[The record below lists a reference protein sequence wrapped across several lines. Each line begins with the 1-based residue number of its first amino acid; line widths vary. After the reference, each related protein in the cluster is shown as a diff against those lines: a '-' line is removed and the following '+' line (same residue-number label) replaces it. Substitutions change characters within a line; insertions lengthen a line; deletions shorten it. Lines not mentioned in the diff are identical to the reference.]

1 MRPVAGLRARQLTTM
16 RTSLL
21 LLFLTALAVIP
32 ACQVVQRK
40 VLFYPT
46 HHDRDNGLER
56 WLHDGVLIGYSR
68 QVPEPANIWL
78 FLHGNGGQAS
88 DRAYALGAFSERDS
102 VFIMEYPGYGA
113 RAGKPSRRAIDGA
126 ALEAYNLLRTRF
138 SGKPVCVAAESI
150 GSGPA
155 STLVQAKIP
164 PDKLVFIVPFDN
176 LKSVAR
182 DHVRYLPVS
191 LLLAG
196 SWDNVAA
203 LADFGGAMEVY
214 GAENDEVI
222 PVGHARSLAVSRPQ
236 AQFHL
241 IPGGHN
247 SWPHQRAVRIRN
259 P

>member
-1 MRPVAGLRARQLTTM
+1 VRI
-16 RTSLL
+16 SLL
-21 LLFLTALAVIP
+21 LLFMLALAALP
-32 ACQVVQRK
+32 ACQAVQRK
-40 VLFYPT
+40 ALFYPT
-46 HHDRDNGLER
+46 HHDRENGLER
-56 WLHDGVLIGYSR
+56 WLHDKALIGYSR
-68 QVPEPANIWL
+68 QVPEPVNIWL
-78 FLHGNGGQAS
+78 FLHGNGGQAA
-88 DRAYALGAFSERDS
+88 DRAYALASFSERDS

-113 RAGKPSRRAIDGA
+113 RPGKPSRRNFDGA
-126 ALEAYNLLRTRF
+126 AREAYELLRARF
-138 SGKPVCVAAESI
+138 PGKPICVAAESI

-155 STLVQAKIP
+155 STLAGAMIA

-176 LKSVAR
+176 LKSVAK
-182 DHVRYLPVS
+182 DHVRYLPVG

-203 LADFGGAMEVY
+203 LADYGGPMDVY

-222 PVGHARSLAVSRPQ
+222 PVGHARALAASRPQ

-247 SWPHQRAVRIRN
+247 SWPNQRAVRIRN

>member
-1 MRPVAGLRARQLTTM
+1 MSWRLTNMRF
-16 RTSLL
+16 SLL
-21 LLFLTALAVIP
+21 LLLMFALAIIP

-40 VLFYPT
+40 ALFYPT
-46 HHDRDNGLER
+46 HHDRENGLER

-68 QVPEPANIWL
+68 EVADPANVWL
-78 FLHGNGGQAS
+78 FLHGNGGQAA
-88 DRAYALGAFSERDS
+88 DRAYALGAFSERDA
-102 VFIMEYPGYGA
+102 VFIMEYPGYGT
-113 RAGKPSRRAIDGA
+113 RAGKPARRAIDGA
-126 ALEAYNLLRTRF
+126 ALEAYLRLRARF
-138 SGKPVCVAAESI
+138 PGKPVCVAAESI

-155 STLVQAKIP
+155 STLVRVQIP

-176 LKSVAR
+176 LKSGAK
-182 DHVRYLPVS
+182 DHVRYLPVG

-222 PVGHARSLAVSRPQ
+222 PVGHARALAASRPQ
-236 AQFHL
+236 AHFHL

-247 SWPHQRAVRIRN
+247 SWPNQRAVRIRN

>member
-1 MRPVAGLRARQLTTM
+1 MRF
-16 RTSLL
+16 SLL
-21 LLFLTALAVIP
+21 LLAGVALMALP
-32 ACQVVQRK
+32 ACQALQRK
-40 VLFYPT
+40 ALFYPT

-68 QVPEPANIWL
+68 QVPEPANVWL
-78 FLHGNGGQAS
+78 FLHGNGGQAA

-102 VFIMEYPGYGA
+102 VFIMEYPGYGE
-113 RAGKPSRRAIDGA
+113 RSGKPARRAIDTA
-126 ALEAYNLLRTRF
+126 ALEAYNLLRSRF
-138 SGKPVCVAAESI
+138 PGKPVCVAAESI

-176 LKSVAR
+176 LKSVAK
-182 DHVRYLPVS
+182 DHVRYLPVG

-196 SWDNVAA
+196 SWDNVAS
-203 LADFGGAMEVY
+203 LADYEGPIEVY
-214 GAENDEVI
+214 GAERDEVI
-222 PVGHARSLAVSRPQ
+222 PVGHARTLADSRPQ

-247 SWPHQRAVRIRN
+247 SWPNQHAVRIRN

>member
-1 MRPVAGLRARQLTTM
+1 MRL
-16 RTSLL
+16 SLL
-21 LLFLTALAVIP
+21 LLFLLVLCMIP

-40 VLFYPT
+40 ALFYPT
-46 HHDRDNGLER
+46 HHDRENGLER
-56 WLHDGVLIGYSR
+56 WLHDGALIGYSR
-68 QVPEPANIWL
+68 QVPDPANVWL
-78 FLHGNGGQAS
+78 FLHGNGGQAA
-88 DRAYALGAFSERDS
+88 DRAYALAAFSERDA

-113 RAGKPSRRAIDGA
+113 RAGKPSRRTIDGA
-126 ALEAYNLLRTRF
+126 ALEAFNLLRARF
-138 SGKPVCVAAESI
+138 PGKPVCVAAESI

-155 STLVQAKIP
+155 SALARAP
-164 PDKLVFIVPFDN
+164 ARPDKLVFIVPFDN

-182 DHVRYLPVS
+182 DHVRYLPVG

-203 LADFGGAMEVY
+203 LADFDGAMDVY
-214 GAENDEVI
+214 GAEHDEVI
-222 PVGHARSLAVSRPQ
+222 PVDHARALAASRPQ

-247 SWPHQRAVRIRN
+247 SWPNQRAVRMRN

>member
-1 MRPVAGLRARQLTTM
+1 M

-21 LLFLTALAVIP
+21 LLFLIAVAMIP

-40 VLFYPT
+40 ALFYPT

-56 WLHDGVLIGYSR
+56 WLHDGVLIGFAR
-68 QVPEPANIWL
+68 QVPEPVNIWL
-78 FLHGNGGQAS
+78 FLHGNDGQAA

-113 RAGKPSRRAIDGA
+113 RAGKPSRRTIDGA
-126 ALEAYNLLRTRF
+126 AREAFELLRTRF
-138 SGKPVCVAAESI
+138 PGKPLCVAAESI

-155 STLVQAKIP
+155 STLARAKVA

-176 LKSVAR
+176 LKSVAK
-182 DHVRYLPVS
+182 DHVRYLPVG

-203 LADFGGAMEVY
+203 LADYEGPIEVY
-214 GAENDEVI
+214 GAERDEVI
-222 PVGHARSLAVSRPQ
+222 PVGHARTLAASRPQ

-247 SWPHQRAVRIRN
+247 SWPNQRAVRIRN

>member
-1 MRPVAGLRARQLTTM
+1 MRI
-16 RTSLL
+16 SLL
-21 LLFLTALAVIP
+21 LLFTLALAMIP

-40 VLFYPT
+40 ALFYPT
-46 HHDRDNGLER
+46 HHDQENGLER
-56 WLHDGVLIGYSR
+56 WMHDAVLIGYSR
-68 QVPEPANIWL
+68 QVAEPANVWL
-78 FLHGNGGQAS
+78 LLHGNGGQAA
-88 DRAYALGAFSERDS
+88 DRAYALGAFSDRDA
-102 VFIMEYPGYGA
+102 VFIMEYPGYGS

-126 ALEAYNLLRTRF
+126 ALEAYELLRARF
-138 SGKPVCVAAESI
+138 PGKPVCVAAESI

-155 STLVQAKIP
+155 STLARAKIP

-176 LKSVAR
+176 LKSVAK
-182 DHVRYLPVS
+182 DHMRYLPVG

-203 LADFGGAMEVY
+203 LADFDGAMEVY

-222 PVGHARSLAVSRPQ
+222 PVGHARALAASRPQ
-236 AQFHL
+236 ANFHL

>member
-1 MRPVAGLRARQLTTM
+1 MRL
-16 RTSLL
+16 SLL
-21 LLFLTALAVIP
+21 LLAGIALMTLP
-32 ACQVVQRK
+32 ACQALQRK
-40 VLFYPT
+40 ALFYPS
-46 HHDRDNGLER
+46 HHDRENGLER

-68 QVPEPANIWL
+68 QVPEPANVWL
-78 FLHGNGGQAS
+78 FLHGNGGQAA
-88 DRAYALGAFSERDS
+88 DRAYVLGAFSERDS

-113 RAGKPSRRAIDGA
+113 RPGKPSRRAIDGA
-126 ALEAYNLLRTRF
+126 ALEAYEMLRTRF

-155 STLVQAKIP
+155 STLAQAKVP
-164 PDKLVFIVPFDN
+164 PAKLVFIVPFDN
-176 LKSVAR
+176 LKSVAK

-203 LADFGGAMEVY
+203 LANFDGAVEVY

-222 PVGHARSLAVSRPQ
+222 PVGHARALSASRPQ
-236 AQFHL
+236 AQFQL

-247 SWPHQRAVRIRN
+247 SWPNQRAVRIRN